1 MEYWEFLIQKEGDR
15 SWLPLETPEVE
26 IIEARYRVVARSSHV
41 NEPVEI
47 QVTYQ
52 STYEKPPKRRVQKRE
67 SKTNAFGLLAVI
79 PFTYLKP
86 GVWKLQCS
94 GFSTSE
100 SPGWQYAVSLQVL
113 SNQSEVGE
121 ESASRQQKSAAPLP
135 ESEVVKER
143 LLQDSESVPPQLQLT
158 LNRDTYIRR
167 RGKPITISGQVLIAG
182 ATSTPI
188 PLQAAKLHI
197 QLRAADTSQVLVNL
211 EHPLPQL
218 VPPVPFSCDFEI
230 PADCENNLILG
241 EITLFEGISEAVDK
255 KSFTIAPDVEDL
267 LDAIDENLIKELTIE
282 PPETP
287 DKIFYDLL
295 ETLQNPQKVE
305 FKPSTERPLPPQLY
319 KPTAE
324 QAASKPLDLPSFPRF
339 KPDANIVKPNKPKQP
354 SSVEPPSP
362 IEESSSQPDTAEVE
376 NETAATIGASE
387 TSETAEPIQTP
398 PEQVSQSENKSIL
411 SPKLRERF
419 LSRLNALAN
428 DAELTEWLKSEL
440 PLPPPVT
447 EAVLENVSEN
457 KVEATAKT
465 AADWEAQEVVVFEE
479 EVEEARASPA
489 SKSESTAITGYESEF
504 LVLPEDEPVPTPVL
518 YVPQEQLVAGRNVTV
533 FVRLPDTGYRICVK
547 VWLQDLQ
554 SRSLLD
560 GPHWVAEFSY
570 NAWGDLEAMVPVMV
584 PLGSFQVQFEAIAIE
599 TLTKR
604 ESHKVSLSRQVI
616 PPPPPSLP
624 LQ

>member
-41 NEPVEI
+41 NETVEI
-47 QVTYQ
+47 QITYQ
-52 STYEKPPKRRVQKRE
+52 STDEEPPKRRVQKRE
-67 SKTNAFGLLAVI
+67 SKTNAEGLLAVI

-86 GVWKLQCS
+86 GVWKLECRGS
-94 GFSTSE
+94 STSE

-113 SNQSEVGE
+113 SNQSEIGE
-121 ESASRQQKSAAPLP
+121 ESTYKPMEKSAAPLP

-143 LLQDSESVPPQLQLT
+143 SPQESKPVPPQKLLQLT

-167 RGKPITISGQVLIAG
+167 RGKPITISGRVEVAG
-182 ATSTPI
+182 ATSI
-188 PLQAAKLHI
+188 PVPVKAAKLHI
-197 QLRAADTSQVLVNL
+197 QLRVAETSQVLVKL
-211 EHPLPQL
+211 EQPLPQI
-218 VPPVPFSCDFEI
+218 VPPIPFSCGLEI

-241 EITLFEGISEAVDK
+241 EITLSEGTSEAVDR

-267 LDAIDENLIKELTIE
+267 LDAIDENLIKDLTSE
-282 PPETP
+282 RQETP

-295 ETLQNPQKVE
+295 ETLQNPQRVE

-324 QAASKPLDLPSFPRF
+324 QAGSKPLDLPSFPRF
-339 KPDANIVKPNKPKQP
+339 KPDASIVKPKQP
-354 SSVEPPSP
+354 SSVEPTPP
-362 IEESSSQPDTAEVE
+362 IEESKSQSDIAEIE
-376 NETAATIGASE
+376 NEAATTVA
-387 TSETAEPIQTP
+387 SETAEPIQIPT
-398 PEQVSQSENKSIL
+398 PEQVSQPEDKSIL
-411 SPKLRERF
+411 SQKLRERF

-440 PLPPPVT
+440 LLSPPVT
-447 EAVLENVSEN
+447 EAAPENVSE
-457 KVEATAKT
+457 KKAEVTVKT
-465 AADWEAQEVVVFEE
+465 VADWEAQEVVVFEE
-479 EVEEARASPA
+479 VEELQQESA
-489 SKSESTAITGYESEF
+489 SKSGCTAITGYESE
-504 LVLPEDEPVPTPVL
+504 LLILPEDEPVPTPVL
-518 YVPQEQLVAGRNVTV
+518 YVRQEQLVAGRTVTV

-560 GPHWVAEFSY
+560 GPHWVTEFSY
-570 NAWGDLEAMVPVMV
+570 NAWGDLEATVPVMV

-604 ESHKVSLSRQVI
+604 ESHKVFLSRQVI